1 MSSKETS
8 RDLNG
13 DVLFEVSEEEFER
26 CPSRRRAVFGT
37 LFFGSFAAI
46 EAGLFAWS
54 LATGLLVG
62 FNALLF
68 VPPFLVVVLAV
79 VLAVYIQYRSL
90 RRLNRFGIFIGGIAP
105 PLRPRGSRLG
115 DSGRLVIPFTSIAR
129 VEYLR
134 YGEGPEYLAHFG
146 AMVESSDGIR
156 IAINDTMISGQVG
169 RDPERLREAQRIL
182 ERLAQ
187 RFGLQ
192 RQEGPATN

>member
-1 MSSKETS
+1 MATFCSRSLRKSSNDVPRGAGLSLARFSLARSQQS
-8 RDLNG
+8 RPD
-13 DVLFEVSEEEFER
+13 
-26 CPSRRRAVFGT
+26 
-37 LFFGSFAAI
+37 
-46 EAGLFAWS
+46 LFAWS

-79 VLAVYIQYRSL
+79 YMQYRSL